1 MVFFGVT
8 GGIIV
13 HFRKNA
19 VAASRESLFLYKNE
33 KNEFDFQA
41 PPCQKSKVKLPFSQI
56 CKTFC

>member
-1 MVFFGVT
+1 MVFFGVI

-56 CKTFC
+56 C